1 MTRRRPTKGGGGA
14 SSRSRRTHLDLA
26 PGEDEKIS
34 GSAKSN
40 NAKMLRL
47 ASALVCA
54 AFALSNYK
62 ELALLS
68 QRYKSRGFNVL
79 AFPSNDFNQEKDT
92 NAEILQYVNDHFPE
106 VKFPIFSRGS
116 LADSEVFKLC
126 KEMTGESVRWNF
138 HKYLVNGK
146 GEAVKS
152 YGHRIQPMAI

>member
-1 MTRRRPTKGGGGA
+1 M
-14 SSRSRRTHLDLA
+14 
-26 PGEDEKIS
+26 
-34 GSAKSN
+34 
-40 NAKMLRL
+40 
-47 ASALVCA
+47 
-54 AFALSNYK
+54 
-62 ELALLS
+62 
-68 QRYKSRGFNVL
+68 L
-79 AFPSNDFNQEKDT
+79 AFPSNEFNQELDT

-152 YGHRIQPMAI
+152 YGHRIQPMAIEEDIVALLEESDGVRLQKPMVM